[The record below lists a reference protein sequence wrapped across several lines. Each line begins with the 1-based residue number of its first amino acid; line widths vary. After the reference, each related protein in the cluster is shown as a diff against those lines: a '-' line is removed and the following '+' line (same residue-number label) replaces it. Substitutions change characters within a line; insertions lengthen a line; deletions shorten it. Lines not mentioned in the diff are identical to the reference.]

1 MIETPQNEESVHQG
15 STRPT
20 QVGDN
25 DSYDEPRI
33 EPEST
38 DPGQVVEDHPN
49 DVEMIKQGDTHP
61 TRLVDNRPEDEEVIE
76 QESIDTAQVVDN
88 RTIDEAEID
97 QESADP
103 IPVIDNR
110 PNDEEVIEQEST
122 SSTQVADN
130 HPIHVKELSKQFA
143 DQLVVDGVS
152 FYVPHGTVFGFIG
165 PSGCGKTTTVRML
178 TGIYRPTSGDVKVLS
193 RTPGKFS
200 RHDREKIGYMPQHF
214 VLYPDLSV
222 WENLRF
228 AASVYGVGAGR
239 SKRMKELLEFV
250 ELWDHRNKR
259 VSQISGGMQ
268 RRLSLA
274 ATLVH
279 KPELLFLDEPTTG
292 LDPVLRKKFW
302 EHFHDLKEQGITMF
316 VTTQY
321 VSDAAY
327 CDLVGMMV
335 EGKLVALDTPE
346 GLRRKALGGEVVT
359 LRAIERIDY
368 ARIQGLSMLPFVKRA
383 DRIGEN
389 EARITVDNAASAIPE
404 LMEWC
409 SANDTEVESIQ
420 EFLPPYDDVFV
431 ALIHKES
438 QVA

>member
-1 MIETPQNEESVHQG
+1 MIEPQ
-15 STRPT
+15 TI
-20 QVGDN
+20 D
-25 DSYDEPRI
+25 
-33 EPEST
+33 
-38 DPGQVVEDHPN
+38 
-49 DVEMIKQGDTHP
+49 
-61 TRLVDNRPEDEEVIE
+61 
-76 QESIDTAQVVDN
+76 ESIDQDSIRPDQMAGDN
-88 RTIDEAEID
+88 LI
-97 QESADP
+97 Q
-103 IPVIDNR
+103 
-110 PNDEEVIEQEST
+110 
-122 SSTQVADN
+122 
-130 HPIHVKELSKQFA
+130 VKEVSKQFA
-143 DQLVVDGVS
+143 DQIVVNQVS
-152 FYVPHGTVFGFIG
+152 FDIPRGTVFGFIG

-178 TGIYRPTSGDVKVLS
+178 TGIYQPTSGEMKVMGQK
-193 RTPGKFS
+193 PGQFS

-228 AASVYGVGAGR
+228 AASVYGVGFGR

-250 ELWDHRNKR
+250 ELEEHRYKR

-302 EHFHDLKEQGITMF
+302 EHFHNLKEDGITMF

-335 EGKLVALDTPE
+335 EGRLVALDTPE
-346 GLRRKALGGEVVT
+346 GLRRQALGGDVVV
-359 LRAIERIDY
+359 LRCVDRIDY
-368 ARIQGLSMLPFVKRA
+368 GRIQDLNQLPFVKRA
-383 DRIGEN
+383 ERVGEN
-389 EARITVDNAASAIPE
+389 EAHITVENAASAIPE
-404 LMEWC
+404 LMQW
-409 SANDTEVESIQ
+409 SNATDTEVESIQ
-420 EFLPPYDDVFV
+420 EFLPAYDDVFV

-438 QVA
+438 QSA